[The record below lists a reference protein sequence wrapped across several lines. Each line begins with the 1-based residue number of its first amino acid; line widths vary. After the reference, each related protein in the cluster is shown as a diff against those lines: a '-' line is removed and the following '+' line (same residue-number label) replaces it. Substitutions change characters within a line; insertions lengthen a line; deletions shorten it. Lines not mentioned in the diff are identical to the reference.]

1 MNKDIGQKNAELG
14 GAGVK
19 LLIALVILLLIAHA
33 GYNYVPVAY
42 QGEQFKQDMQ
52 TSVIQGSLVPAGKA
66 KPVEA
71 VRDRLGKAMRS
82 NDLPPGTFVEVKQV
96 NNIIQA
102 RVYYTK
108 DIPLLPF
115 GVYSYQYTFD
125 HIATPSGFLTE

>member
-1 MNKDIGQKNAELG
+1 MNKDIGQKNAERG

-52 TSVIQGSLVPAGKA
+52 TSVIQGSLVPAGQA

-96 NNIIQA
+96 NNIVQA

-115 GVYSYQYTFD
+115 GVYNYQYTFD